1 MMFVGFVEVDGPYD
15 TYSLSVFVVRT
26 SGSLP
31 KRPMRVSFAI
41 SAARELVVEKAWTYF
56 SVSQGWELFTMIKNT
71 YACRRAR

>member
-1 MMFVGFVEVDGPYD
+1 MVSVDFITVDHPYD

-41 SAARELVVEKAWTYF
+41 SAARELVVEKA
-56 SVSQGWELFTMIKNT
+56 
-71 YACRRAR
+71 